1 MGAPQFT
8 RADLE
13 SLTSAEL
20 AALAD
25 QSGIDIPRDLD
36 RVFIIEALLDLED
49 EWEEGLNAAGEIALE
64 EARDQETAVLP
75 KQYNITFIDVLIR
88 DPRWV
93 FVYWEIKGQDRET
106 YEQDPAF
113 AGYFLRVSA
122 QSRDA
127 ARNAG
132 AADQDFT
139 VAVGLTDGAWYLGFP
154 PGGGQ
159 FTVEIRAWLEGG
171 SVLLAVSRPFSLP
184 PLLSGL
190 AEGTS
195 PASAAS
201 DALAILAGVNELPVL
216 KHHERA
222 SRTPLRRR

>member
-20 AALAD
+20 TALAD

-49 EWEEGLNAAGEIALE
+49 EWEEGEDSAGEIALE
-64 EARDQETAVLP
+64 EALDQETAALP

-113 AGYFLRVSA
+113 AGYFLKVSSLN
-122 QSRDA
+122 QDA
-127 ARNAG
+127 ARNPG

-154 PGGGQ
+154 TGGGQ

-184 PLLSGL
+184 PLLSDC
-190 AEGTS
+190 
-195 PASAAS
+195 AAS
-201 DALAILAGVNELPVL
+201 DALATLAGANELPVL
-216 KHHERA
+216 RHHERA
-222 SRTPLRRR
+222 SRIPLRRR